1 MIYAI
6 FFPTADLDLLR
17 RALTVAEGLA
27 ESLEIAASFF
37 QPSLG
42 LPDPFV
48 HRTIERGQSHIGR
61 QRVRVDRSRVVDG
74 DLGSTRVA

>member
-27 ESLEIAASFF
+27 ESLEIAAHYRR
-37 QPSLG
+37 L
-42 LPDPFV
+42 
-48 HRTIERGQSHIGR
+48 R
-61 QRVRVDRSRVVDG
+61 QEIDDAKARED
-74 DLGSTRVA
+74 VA